1 MRPPAGYLLSVL
13 IDNQQHG
20 ASLAEADVERFVS
33 FKDARPA
40 WTALAQSTANI
51 FSTWEWADSWWRH
64 FGGDES
70 PQLAAVKHG
79 GKVSVLLPMHEQRLR
94 GIRVLRFLG
103 HGPAD
108 QLGPVCDPRALGTAT
123 LALRELL
130 AGGGV
135 LLAER
140 LASDRDWARELGGS
154 LIREEASPVIDLAAE
169 RDWESYLGARSA
181 NFRQQVRRRARKLQS
196 AEGVSFSLTEDPGQ
210 LQADLGV
217 VIALNKA
224 RWGDASTAFPGA
236 REAFHREFAARA
248 LERGWLRLWIA
259 SAGGAPVAA
268 WYGFRFSGVESFYQ
282 SGRDPDWDR
291 SRVGA
296 GLLEHTIREAFA
308 DGMREYRLLRG
319 DEPYKRRYATRDANV
334 CTVAAARRPVGRGT
348 VAALSLLL
356 RSRRVR
362 RLLGR
367 SDEL

>member
-1 MRPPAGYLLSVL
+1 VTEAQIVRF
-13 IDNQQHG
+13 
-20 ASLAEADVERFVS
+20 ASIE
-33 FKDARPA
+33 DARPA
-40 WTALAQSTANI
+40 WTGLADRTANV
-51 FSTWEWADSWWRH
+51 FSTWDWADIWWRH
-64 FGGDES
+64 FGTGKS
-70 PQLAAVKHG
+70 ARLAAVKRG
-79 GKVSVLLPMHEQRLR
+79 GEVVVLLPMHEQRRR
-94 GIRVLRFLG
+94 GVCVLRFLG
-103 HGPAD
+103 HGVAD
-108 QLGPVCDPRALGTAT
+108 ELGPVCEAGELDAATQT
-123 LALRELL
+123 LAGML

-140 LASDRDWARELGGS
+140 LSSDRDWARELGGT

-196 AEGVSFSLTEDPGQ
+196 AEGVSFNLTEDPAQ
-210 LQADLGV
+210 LQHDLDV
-217 VIALNKA
+217 LLTLHAA
-224 RWGDASTAFPGA
+224 RWGDASNAFAGA
-236 REAFHREFAARA
+236 REAFHLEFAARA

-319 DEPYKRRYATRDANV
+319 DEEYKRRYATRDASI
-334 CTVAAARRPVGRGT
+334 CTVAAARKPFSRGT
-348 VAALSLLL
+348 VAAISLLL
-356 RSRRVR
+356 RLRGGR

-367 SDEL
+367 SDD